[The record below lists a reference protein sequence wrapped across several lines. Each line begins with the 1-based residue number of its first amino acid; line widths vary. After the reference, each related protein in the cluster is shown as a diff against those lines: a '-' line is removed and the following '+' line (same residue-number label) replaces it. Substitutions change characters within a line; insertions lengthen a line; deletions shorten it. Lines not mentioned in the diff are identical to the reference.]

1 MEEEE
6 NDADAKEEIK
16 NASPTKE
23 EVKSPGSSFE
33 FMNNNDWLVS
43 LTLPIN
49 KIMIFIISIP
59 LINF

>member
-6 NDADAKEEIK
+6 DADAKEEIK

-49 KIMIFIISIP
+49 KIMIF
-59 LINF
+59 NK